1 MEEIKAPKKE
11 RKFLKAVG
19 NIAKVLAN
27 ELVMGIGRKF
37 IGKAIDKVGNKRQ
50 GLVIAFALVAGI
62 SYASID
68 SIPYPITGNKQRLGF
83 QTTGNGLVWRGTA
96 ADTVTKPTS
105 YADKNIKAYLIL
117 DSVSGS
123 LYVFKQGAWAAING
137 AGGFEQPIDSLF
149 FDTSVPSNNVDT
161 AKMRWD
167 SERGTVVLGMYD
179 QVPNELGFKNFW
191 LVKNQTGSTITK
203 GSIVYANGTVGASGR
218 ITIDKFIADG
228 SIDAKYLLGITAHDL
243 TDGEDGYVISFGK
256 IRQVNTDTFAAGA
269 ILYPSPTVAG
279 VWTDVEPVAPYIDM
293 PIGFCINSHVNN
305 GTIAIRVAS
314 GYNLSE
320 LHDVAITSP
329 VDKSSLYYS
338 GGLWRDT
345 TAALLVSDTASML
358 SNYATKE
365 YADTTGRLYARQ
377 DFTNVE
383 TSTLTWTQ
391 TDTLIPGV
399 VTVVQVYRNGQILLP
414 SQYTIPTSTS
424 VIIATSSFKVNDN
437 YTVIFPRGGGAASG
451 GGSGSLTSI
460 SAGTGIV
467 VSPNPITTTGTVSA
481 DLTVMMELTDT
492 TLLNLTTR
500 FASKL
505 NTTDTASLS
514 SRIDAKGNGT
524 VTSVATGYGLSGGT
538 ITTTGTLV
546 LDSAVVFSKIR
557 DSIVDVAIGNDT
569 IKILKQEYAPATTSV
584 LTWTVTPKFP
594 IQLKQY
600 ILVFRNGQLLIND
613 QYNLTDTNQITI
625 VSNSFKIGANYTVV
639 TVSGIGSVGTGV
651 FPNPVYPDAGIAL
664 STGTTW
670 ASSIPNNSTNW
681 NTAFTDRLKWDG
693 GSTGLVAAT
702 GRTSLGGTTIGQS
715 MFTLTNPSA
724 ITFPRF
730 NADNTVTARTAA
742 NFRSDIGA
750 GTVTSVNIASGTP
763 MSITNNTTTPE
774 ISMAAATG
782 SVNGY
787 LTSTDWTT
795 FNNKQNALSN
805 ASASVSGILTSTDW
819 TTFNNKQNALT
830 FTTPLVNTSNTITIN
845 QSSGSANGFLTSTDW
860 TTFNNKQNALSNAS
874 ASVSGIL
881 TSTDWTT
888 FNGKQT
894 ALNGT
899 GFVKASGTTITYD
912 NSTYLTT
919 SLAST
924 TYLAKTDTAAML
936 LPYFRDADTTL
947 LNLTSRFASKL
958 NISDTAAMLSNYNT
972 RINSKLNISDTLSM
986 LTPYFR
992 DADTTLLNLTSR
1004 FAAKQNNITLTT
1016 SGTSGAATL
1025 VGATLNI
1032 PQYTGG
1038 SGTVTNVS
1046 GTGAISV
1053 INPTT
1058 TPVISVA
1065 TAAFGTAGIVSSSGT
1080 QQFSGDKVFE
1090 GISQF
1095 NGRALF
1101 KDYTYVATRLAGL
1114 SSTDRFATVTIGSG
1128 LSLSSGTLSATGGGV
1143 TSVTAS
1149 SPLSSSGGATPNIT
1163 ITDAGAAAS
1172 GVVNTTTQSFAGN
1185 KTFTG
1190 TLDVSSTGTF
1200 GGRVKTNWLER
1211 NYAYSTSSSFTVSVN
1226 TTWQDI
1232 NTSVLTTITLPNAA
1246 TYPGKELHLRQTGA
1260 GSVQSASFNIIPFL
1274 VAPTGS
1280 TSNGILI
1287 PSGDVRAATLV
1298 SDGDNWIIMQR
1309 NN

>member
-11 RKFLKAVG
+11 RKFLKAIG

-123 LYVFKQGAWAAING
+123 LYVFKQGVWAAISG

-149 FDTSVPSNNVDT
+149 FDTTVPSNNVDT

-243 TDGEDGYVISFGK
+243 SNGEDGYVISFGK

-269 ILYPSPTVAG
+269 ILYPSPTTAG
-279 VWTDVEPVAPYIDM
+279 VWTDVEPVAPNIDM
-293 PIGFCINSHVNN
+293 PIGFCINSHANN

-314 GYNLSE
+314 GYELSE

-365 YADTTGRLYARQ
+365 YADTTGRLYARE
-377 DFTNVE
+377 DFINVS

-424 VIIATSSFKVNDN
+424 VVIAATSFKVGDN
-437 YTVIFPRGGGAASG
+437 YTVIFPRGGGAGSG

-492 TLLNLTTR
+492 TLLNLTSR

-546 LDSAVVFSKIR
+546 LDSAVVFSQIR

-625 VSNSFKIGANYTVV
+625 VSNSFKVGANYTVV

-795 FNNKQNALSN
+795 FNGKQNAL
-805 ASASVSGILTSTDW
+805 G
-819 TTFNNKQNALT
+819 
-830 FTTPLVNTSNTITIN
+830 FTPANSTITIN
-845 QSSGSANGFLTSTDW
+845 TTSPLQGGGD
-860 TTFNNKQNALSNAS
+860 LSNNRTLSILS
-874 ASVSGIL
+874 ASDSQSGIVTTTSQLFGGSKVFKNRVTVDSVL
-881 TSTDWTT
+881 TLNTTTAIPNQILGINTVGNVNSVGKLSLGAGLSITSSTLLADTNLLIT
-888 FNGKQT
+888 RYDT
-894 ALNGT
+894 ASMLTNYLQ
-899 GFVKASGTTITYD
+899 SGTAA
-912 NSTYLTT
+912 STYLPLTGGTLTGDLYAKYLNTFAKTTYIPFNAGIGEQSIFNVGTALRGGTVMVFPDSNLVGSSANIFLANSSVQGVESSAMGSGMRNYAKQGGDTRRNSLAFYTSGIGSQNTNRLFIDYDGNVGINDDTPSYKLDVNGTLNATGATTLGSTLAVTGSVTLSTTTATPT
-919 SLAST
+919 SL
-924 TYLAKTDTAAML
+924 LGKDG
-936 LPYFRDADTTL
+936 
-947 LNLTSRFASKL
+947 
-958 NISDTAAMLSNYNT
+958 SN
-972 RINSKLNISDTLSM
+972 
-986 LTPYFR
+986 
-992 DADTTLLNLTSR
+992 
-1004 FAAKQNNITLTT
+1004 
-1016 SGTSGAATL
+1016 
-1025 VGATLNI
+1025 VV
-1032 PQYTGG
+1032 
-1038 SGTVTNVS
+1038 GTVTTVAQ
-1046 GTGAISV
+1046 TGL
-1053 INPTT
+1053 
-1058 TPVISVA
+1058 
-1065 TAAFGTAGIVSSSGT
+1065 FGRG
-1080 QQFSGDKVFE
+1080 
-1090 GISQF
+1090 
-1095 NGRALF
+1095 
-1101 KDYTYVATRLAGL
+1101 
-1114 SSTDRFATVTIGSG
+1114 
-1128 LSLSSGTLSATGGGV
+1128 
-1143 TSVTAS
+1143 SVTNEATDANGIITVPHGFS
-1149 SPLSSSGGATPNIT
+1149 FTPIMAFANLPGSTTNIVNVKEVDGTNIVFVVRDGATN
-1163 ITDAGAAAS
+1163 D
-1172 GVVNTTTQSFAGN
+1172 VLNTQSVTKIEFFAI
-1185 KTFTG
+1185 K
-1190 TLDVSSTGTF
+1190 
-1200 GGRVKTNWLER
+1200 
-1211 NYAYSTSSSFTVSVN
+1211 
-1226 TTWQDI
+1226 
-1232 NTSVLTTITLPNAA
+1232 
-1246 TYPGKELHLRQTGA
+1246 
-1260 GSVQSASFNIIPFL
+1260 
-1274 VAPTGS
+1274 
-1280 TSNGILI
+1280 
-1287 PSGDVRAATLV
+1287 
-1298 SDGDNWIIMQR
+1298 
-1309 NN
+1309 